1 MSSPSISKFET
12 PLWRIVIVY
21 LMFVAVV
28 GGLLYRLLTLQVLQS
43 GTWINQAI
51 NNYTLDISDP
61 ASRGIIYDRNGY
73 ILARN
78 VASYNVVITP
88 ASLPDDDADIQRI
101 YRELSALI
109 DVPVNNGDVEYAK
122 LFSACVPGPGIAQVV
137 ELGDSLAPYTPVRI
151 KCNINEG
158 LARVIRE
165 KAVDWPG
172 VSVEIEPVRDY
183 PTGSLTA
190 SLVGFLGPIP
200 ASHEADYKKRGFT
213 INRDK
218 IGYAGIE
225 TSMDDVLLG
234 QNG

>member
-88 ASLPDDDADIQRI
+88 AALPDDDADIQRI
-101 YRELSALI
+101 
-109 DVPVNNGDVEYAK
+109 
-122 LFSACVPGPGIAQVV
+122 
-137 ELGDSLAPYTPVRI
+137 
-151 KCNINEG
+151 
-158 LARVIRE
+158 
-165 KAVDWPG
+165 
-172 VSVEIEPVRDY
+172 
-183 PTGSLTA
+183 
-190 SLVGFLGPIP
+190 
-200 ASHEADYKKRGFT
+200 
-213 INRDK
+213 
-218 IGYAGIE
+218 
-225 TSMDDVLLG
+225 
-234 QNG
+234 